1 MDVHTVG
8 VIGAGQMGAGIA
20 QVTAQAGIP
29 VIMQD
34 VSAEFCKRGFEGI
47 RKNLD
52 RMIQRGR
59 FKPEERDRVLES
71 IKTGTDLA
79 MMKKADFVIE
89 AVTENEDAKI
99 GIFQQLDKV
108 CDPDVIFASN
118 TSSISITRMGART
131 TRADKVIGMHF
142 MNPVPAMKLVEII
155 RGLATS
161 DETYHATQKLAER
174 VGKSTM
180 TAQDFPGFIVNR
192 VLLPMINEAI
202 YTLYEGVGG
211 VTDIDTAMKLGTNQP
226 MGPLELADLIGLDTC
241 LAIMEVMHRV
251 LGDDKYRPCP
261 LLKKYVDAGYLG
273 RKTPRLLHL
282 QRTGESGPAASA
294 AIGARPCQIASIDRN
309 SRRRVKMVVKA
320 FILIDTSPG
329 KARDVAAKIRQVKGV
344 SMAHA
349 VTGPHDI
356 IAIAEAPDVTTLGEL
371 VVQGIES
378 VVALNRSLTSI
389 VAD

>member
-1 MDVHTVG
+1 MEVHTVG

-29 VIMQD
+29 VLMHDISSE
-34 VSAEFCKRGFEGI
+34 VCKRGFDGI

-71 IKTGTDLA
+71 IKTATDIEV
-79 MMKKADFVIE
+79 MKKADFVIE

-99 GIFQQLDKV
+99 AIFQKLDKV
-108 CDPDVIFASN
+108 CDPDVIFDSN

-131 TRADKVIGMHF
+131 SRADKVIGMHF

-161 DETYHATQKLAER
+161 DETYRTTQALAER

-273 RKTPRLLHL
+273 RKTGRGFY
-282 QRTGESGPAASA
+282 TYNE
-294 AIGARPCQIASIDRN
+294 
-309 SRRRVKMVVKA
+309 
-320 FILIDTSPG
+320 
-329 KARDVAAKIRQVKGV
+329 
-344 SMAHA
+344 
-349 VTGPHDI
+349 
-356 IAIAEAPDVTTLGEL
+356 
-371 VVQGIES
+371 QGNP
-378 VVALNRSLTSI
+378 VPPPPLR
-389 VAD
+389 